1 MTDKASEPEVKI
13 IVEGFYPSRR
23 WEKTYP
29 DRVWKKWVD
38 VADVEEAK
46 AAIQNLS
53 NYGKNAL
60 NLSDGP
66 SALRIVRL
74 TTHREIIED
83 GLVTFSKSDLAGVS
97 S

>member
-46 AAIQNLS
+46 AVIENFKNYSNGINLS
-53 NYGKNAL
+53 E
-60 NLSDGP
+60 GP

-74 TTHREIIED
+74 TIHREIIED
-83 GLVTFSKSDLAGVS
+83 
-97 S
+97 